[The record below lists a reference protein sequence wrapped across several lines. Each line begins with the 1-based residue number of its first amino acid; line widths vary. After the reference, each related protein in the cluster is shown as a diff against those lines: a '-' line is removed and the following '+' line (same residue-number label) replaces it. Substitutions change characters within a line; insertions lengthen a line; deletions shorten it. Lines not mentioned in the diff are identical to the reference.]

1 MRIAIQKCG
10 RSIVTSGFSF
20 FSSTIGVG
28 IISKLEMISSLCSLM
43 ARGAIISMFVILFM
57 LPGLLLISEKL
68 IEKTSK
74 DFIPKN

>member
-1 MRIAIQKCG
+1 
-10 RSIVTSGFSF
+10 
-20 FSSTIGVG
+20 
-28 IISKLEMISSLCSLM
+28 MISSLCSLM